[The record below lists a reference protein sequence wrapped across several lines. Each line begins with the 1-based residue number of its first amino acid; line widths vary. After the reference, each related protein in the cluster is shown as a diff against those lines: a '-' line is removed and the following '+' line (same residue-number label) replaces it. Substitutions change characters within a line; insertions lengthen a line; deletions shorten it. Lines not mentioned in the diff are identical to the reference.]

1 MAFPEDPLGLRAEL
15 RIGTTWVDVTKRAY
29 TRDPIRTVAGMSA
42 QGTGVDP
49 ASLSLTLNNKD
60 GHFTPRNAMSPN
72 YGKFGRNTAAR
83 VSVPGTE
90 TYLGLRGSGAR
101 ATASATGLPSGT
113 TDLDVRVELT
123 PETWSPATGAD
134 AELISRWG
142 VAPNRGWV
150 LALLAGGRL
159 QFSWSADGS
168 ISNNIISTSLGLAP
182 GERAAVRVTLD
193 VNNGASGRTTTFY
206 KGPSLAGPWTMV
218 GSPFVQAGTTST
230 FAASAP
236 LGVGD
241 LGYIGWVGV
250 PDRMHGAEVRAG
262 IGGTVAARVDW
273 STAAVGAT
281 SHTDTTGRVW
291 TLEGTAEFT
300 RLVPIFMGEVASWPS
315 RWAPSGQD
323 AWVPVDGAGI
333 LRRMQQG
340 RKALNSTL
348 RRRIPSAAP
357 VAYWPME
364 EGDSATQAYSPV
376 PGCLPLTAPGV
387 DWAAADTLPGSSPL
401 PTITVGSTLK
411 ATVPTY
417 PASTSWQ
424 LEFVYFRAVEPTL
437 LMPIFELATGMSPW
451 PRMSL
456 RMGPGG
462 AVQVVGISA
471 DGESTSI
478 LLNGGLGPIAG
489 QWNRLR
495 LSITQDG
502 SQVLISVL
510 VIPIGGAGAAWNGSF
525 AGTVGPVR
533 AISGSYTSVLEGTA
547 IGHLTYFSRTGV
559 QVMDY
564 ADHGYNRETAGARV
578 LRLATE
584 EGIQLG
590 LLGAAAHTA
599 LVGPQRPQTLVE
611 LLHEC
616 AEADGGILM
625 EMPGS
630 LGLVYRTRASLYS
643 QAPALVLPYG
653 SIAPSLEPVEDDQAV
668 RNDLTVTRRGGG
680 SGRSVVE
687 TGPLSVL
694 PSEQGGV
701 GIYDEALELNLADD
715 AQAQPM
721 AEWLAHLGTVDE
733 ARYPSI
739 KINLHKHPELI
750 AAVLR
755 LRIGDLVR
763 LTGLP
768 LWVGEPTTD
777 LHVMQIQHEPRPR
790 AWTVTLVCT
799 PASPYRV
806 GVVEDSVLGRAD
818 TDGTVLAAS
827 MSPSATSWPVAVTAG
842 PHWITTASFPAM
854 FPFGVTVGGEQV
866 TVTAITGEVED
877 RFGRTVASGWGS
889 ADTGQAWTGEGGA
902 ASDYSVASGRGV
914 HLITA
919 ANSSRR
925 SVVGIGLVDVDVQAD
940 IQTSAL
946 ATGAALTAAL
956 TARYGDSNNLYL
968 ARLTYNTNQTV
979 DVEIRKRVASTET
992 GLASFRTAL
1001 THVAGTDIRLRLQVA
1016 GNSIR
1021 ARAWA
1026 PAAPEPASWQVTAT
1040 DSDLPGAGSIGCRSI
1055 SNTGNTN
1062 VNPSIRYDNFVVLNP
1077 QRMTVTRSVNG
1088 VAKDQAA
1095 GTPLS
1100 LTYPMRAAL

>member
-1 MAFPEDPLGLRAEL
+1 MAFPEEPLGLRAEL

-49 ASLSLTLNNKD
+49 ASLSLTLNNKN
-60 GHFTPRNAMSPN
+60 GQFSPRNPLSPN
-72 YGKFGRNTAAR
+72 YGKLGRNTPAR
-83 VSVPGTE
+83 ISVPGTD
-90 TYLGLRGSGAR
+90 TYLGLHGSGAR
-101 ATASATGLPSGT
+101 ATASAAGLPSGT
-113 TDLDVRVELT
+113 TDLDVRIELT

-142 VAPNRGWV
+142 LAPNRGWV

-168 ISNNIISTSLGLAP
+168 VSNNIISTALGLAP

-193 VNNGASGRTTTFY
+193 VDNGASGRTATFY
-206 KGPSLAGPWTMV
+206 RAPSLAGPWTVV
-218 GSPFVQAGTTST
+218 GTPFIQAGATST

-241 LGYIGWVGV
+241 LGSIGWVGV
-250 PDRMHGAEVRAG
+250 PDRLHGAEVRAG
-262 IGGTVAARVDW
+262 IDGTVAARVDW
-273 STAAVGAT
+273 SAAVVGAT

-291 TLEGTAEFT
+291 TLEGAAEFT
-300 RLVPIFMGEVASWPS
+300 QLVPIFMGEVASWPS

-323 AWVPVDGAGI
+323 AWVPVEGAGI

-376 PGCLPLTAPGV
+376 PGCLPMTAPGL
-387 DWAAADTLPGSSPL
+387 DWASADTLPGSSPL
-401 PTITVGSTLK
+401 PTITAGATLK
-411 ATVPTY
+411 AAVPAY
-417 PASTSWQ
+417 PTSTSWQ

-462 AVQVVGISA
+462 AVQVMGMSA

-478 LLNGGLGPIAG
+478 LLNGGSGPIAG

-547 IGHLTYFSRTGV
+547 IGHVTYFNRTGV

-564 ADHGYNRETAGARV
+564 ADHGYNRETAGARA
-578 LRLATE
+578 LRLAGE
-584 EGIQLG
+584 EGVQLG
-590 LLGAAAHTA
+590 LLGAAADTA
-599 LVGPQRPQTLVE
+599 LMGPQRPQTLVE

-625 EMPGS
+625 ERPDA
-630 LGLVYRTRASLYS
+630 LGLVYRTRASLYNQS
-643 QAPALVLPYG
+643 PTLILPYG

-668 RNDLTVTRRGGG
+668 RNDVTASRRGGG
-680 SGRSVVE
+680 SGRAVVE

-701 GIYDEALELNLADD
+701 GIYDESVELNLADD
-715 AQAQPM
+715 SQAQPM
-721 AEWLAHLGTVDE
+721 AAWLAHLGTVDE

-739 KINLHKHPELI
+739 KINMHRHPELI

-768 LWVGEPTTD
+768 LWVGESTTD

-799 PASPYRV
+799 SASPYQV
-806 GVVEDSVLGRAD
+806 GVVGDQVYGRVD
-818 TDGTVLAAS
+818 TSGTVLAA
-827 MSPSATSWPVAVTAG
+827 PVAADATTWPISITAG
-842 PHWITTASFPAM
+842 RDWITSVEHPGE
-854 FPFGVTVGGEQV
+854 FPFDVAAGGEVV
-866 TVTAITGEVED
+866 TVTAITGVAED
-877 RFGRTVASGWGS
+877 QFARTVTAGWGAAVS
-889 ADTGQAWTGEGGA
+889 GQAWIPDGGA
-902 ASDYSVASGRGV
+902 VTDYSVAGDVGRHTMTPRNIIRHTLAAV
-914 HLITA
+914 PTA
-919 ANSSRR
+919 DQDLRFDWSL
-925 SVVGIGLVDVDVQAD
+925 SVLPVGDAAYIFPVVR
-940 IQTSAL
+940 
-946 ATGAALTAAL
+946 ATGATSMYFGRVQVAASGAMTLTLRKRAGTETQLGSAYATGLTYTPGVWYTVRLAITGSTLAMRMWPQGSTEPTAWQLSATDTDLTA
-956 TARYGDSNNLYL
+956 
-968 ARLTYNTNQTV
+968 
-979 DVEIRKRVASTET
+979 
-992 GLASFRTAL
+992 
-1001 THVAGTDIRLRLQVA
+1001 
-1016 GNSIR
+1016 
-1021 ARAWA
+1021 
-1026 PAAPEPASWQVTAT
+1026 
-1040 DSDLPGAGSIGCRSI
+1040 PGSVGCRSI
-1055 SNTGNTN
+1055 LGSTATN
-1062 VNPSIRYDNFVVLNP
+1062 AVLTASFDNLRCAP
-1077 QRMTVTRSVNG
+1077 QQMTVTRAVNG
-1088 VAKDQAA
+1088 IRKAHPTVADVRLA
-1095 GTPLS
+1095 
-1100 LTYPMRAAL
+1100 YPTVAAL

>member
-60 GHFTPRNAMSPN
+60 GVFTPRNPLSPY
-72 YGKFGRNTAAR
+72 YGRLGRNTPAR

-101 ATASATGLPSGT
+101 ATASAAGLPSGT

-150 LALLAGGRL
+150 LALLSSGRL

-168 ISNNIISTSLGLAP
+168 TSHNIISTSLGLAP

-193 VNNGASGRTTTFY
+193 VDNGASGRTCTFY
-206 KGPSLAGPWTMV
+206 KGPSLAGPWTTV

-230 FAASAP
+230 FAAAAP

-273 STAAVGAT
+273 STAEVGAT
-281 SHTDTTGRVW
+281 SHADTTGRVW
-291 TLEGTAEFT
+291 TLEGAAEFS
-300 RLVPIFMGEVASWPS
+300 RRVPIFMGEVASWPS

-333 LRRMQQG
+333 LRRLQQG

-376 PGCLPLTAPGV
+376 PGCLPLTAPGL
-387 DWAAADTLPGSSPL
+387 DWASADTLPGSSPL
-401 PTITVGSTLK
+401 PTITAGATLK
-411 ATVPTY
+411 AAVPAY

-437 LMPIFELATGMSPW
+437 LMPIFELTTGVSPW
-451 PRMSL
+451 PRLSV
-456 RMGPGG
+456 RMGPSGG
-462 AVQVVGISA
+462 VTVMGISA
-471 DGESTSI
+471 DGESSSAVLT
-478 LLNGGLGPIAG
+478 GGSGPIAG
-489 QWNRLR
+489 QWNRFR
-495 LSITQDG
+495 LTLTQDG
-502 SQVLISVL
+502 SLVRIAVLI
-510 VIPIGGAGAAWNGSF
+510 IPIGGAGAVWEQTF
-525 AGTVGPVR
+525 TGTVGPLR
-533 AISGSYTSVLEGTA
+533 GISGTYTSVLDGTA
-547 IGHLTYFSRTGV
+547 IGHIAVFNRPGV
-559 QVMDY
+559 SVMDY
-564 ADHGYNRETAGARV
+564 ADHGYNRETAGARA
-578 LRLATE
+578 LRLASE

-590 LLGAAAHTA
+590 LVGAAADTA
-599 LVGPQRPQTLVE
+599 LMGPQRPQTLVE

-625 EMPGS
+625 ERPDA
-630 LGLVYRTRASLYS
+630 LGLIYRTRTSLYNQS
-643 QAPALVLPYG
+643 PTLVLPYG
-653 SIAPSLEPVEDDQAV
+653 SIAPSLEPVEDDQSL
-668 RNDLTVTRRGGG
+668 RNDVTASRRGGG
-680 SGRSVVE
+680 SGRAVVE

-701 GIYDEALELNLADD
+701 GIYDESVELNLADD

-721 AEWLAHLGTVDE
+721 ASWLAHLGTVDE

-739 KINLHKHPELI
+739 RIDLHRHPELI

-768 LWVGEPTTD
+768 LWVGEATTD

-806 GVVEDSVLGRAD
+806 GVVGDQALGRVD
-818 TDGTVLAAS
+818 TDGSELRAE
-827 MSPSATSWPVAVTAG
+827 ATSADTTWQVAVTRG
-842 PHWITTASFPAM
+842 PAWITNSAYPAE
-854 FPFGVTVGGEQV
+854 FPFDVTAGGERVSV
-866 TVTAITGEVED
+866 TGIRGRVED
-877 RFGRTVASGWGS
+877 TFTRTVAGGWGT
-889 ADTGQAWTGEGGA
+889 ADTGQAWIVTGGSGTDRAVAGGA
-902 ASDYSVASGRGV
+902 ASVSLPASPGTWRIQRAGESLGDCETLTRFSMRQV
-914 HLITA
+914 HTGASFDLCSMLRWVSDTDFYVVRASFTTTGAVQMRIFT
-919 ANSSRR
+919 NDDGTIG
-925 SVVGIGLVDVDVQAD
+925 SVVTTPWTYTANAQFLMRARVDGQRIRGRIWPVSAWEPASWDVDQEATTTPNATGDVGILAFGGGGLSSASPTAD
-940 IQTSAL
+940 IQDFVVVTPQEFSV
-946 ATGAALTAAL
+946 TRGVN
-956 TARYGDSNNLYL
+956 G
-968 ARLTYNTNQTV
+968 
-979 DVEIRKRVASTET
+979 IRK
-992 GLASFRTAL
+992 AL
-1001 THVAGTDIRLRLQVA
+1001 PSGTDIRLAQPTIVA
-1016 GNSIR
+1016 
-1021 ARAWA
+1021 
-1026 PAAPEPASWQVTAT
+1026 
-1040 DSDLPGAGSIGCRSI
+1040 L
-1055 SNTGNTN
+1055 
-1062 VNPSIRYDNFVVLNP
+1062 
-1077 QRMTVTRSVNG
+1077 
-1088 VAKDQAA
+1088 
-1095 GTPLS
+1095 
-1100 LTYPMRAAL
+1100 